1 MSMEPKTPVSGLA
14 LLNKENGMTSQTA
27 VTRLRRLFGAAK
39 AGHTGTLDPM
49 AEGVLP
55 VLLGRAVKAS
65 EFLLTGDKHYSAVLL
80 LGTETDTEDITGTVL
95 ATCEEMPSEARVR
108 EVCAAF
114 VGEMMQIPPMYSAI
128 RVGGKRLMELA
139 REGKTIERE
148 ARPVTVY
155 SLDVTRLT
163 EKTYRL
169 DVVCSKG
176 TYIRTLCA
184 DIGSKLGCG
193 GVMSSLIRTKTGAF
207 SLENAY
213 TLEALEAMTPEERS
227 AVLLPTETLFEHL
240 PKVTLGDFFAGL
252 SRNGCEIY
260 QRKIGT
266 DFPLQTLL
274 RVYDKKG
281 FYAIGE
287 VREYP
292 DGLAIKLL
300 KRFDIA
306 SK

>member
-1 MSMEPKTPVSGLA
+1 MSDGV
-14 LLNKENGMTSQTA
+14 LLIHKPYGVTSFDVVA
-27 VTRLRRLFGAAK
+27 RIRRLYGTRQV
-39 AGHTGTLDPM
+39 GHTGTLDPI
-49 AEGVLP
+49 ATGLLP
-55 VLLGRAVKAS
+55 VLVGRAVKAS
-65 EFLLTGDKHYSAVLL
+65 EFLTEKDKEYVAGLRLGLT
-80 LGTETDTEDITGTVL
+80 TDSEDVTGNILTTSDAIPSRETVL
-95 ATCEEMPSEARVR
+95 STAKQ
-108 EVCAAF
+108 F
-114 VGEMMQIPPMYSAI
+114 VGEIMQIPPMYSALK
-128 RVGGKRLMELA
+128 VGGEKLVNLA
-139 REGKTIERE
+139 RCGIIIERE
-148 ARPVTVY
+148 ARPITVHE
-155 SLDVTRLT
+155 LDIEGDGADYTMRVF
-163 EKTYRL
+163 
-169 DVVCSKG
+169 CSKG

-193 GVMSSLIRTKTGAF
+193 GAMSSLIRTKTGAF

-287 VREYP
+287 VREYL